1 MHSSDEESSDSEPEL
16 SPLFSP
22 LASDDEDSDD
32 EDDED
37 SDDESSDAG
46 DCDDEDSDSEE
57 FSDEDPRIDEDE
69 NMDTINEESMDC
81 SLQPHQGETNSC
93 GMFIL
98 YEHDNIIVLIFCYEV
113 AFQYL

>member
-69 NMDTINEESMDC
+69 NMTLSMKNQWIVAC
-81 SLQPHQGETNSC
+81 ILHGETKFLRHNN
-93 GMFIL
+93 F
-98 YEHDNIIVLIFCYEV
+98 V
-113 AFQYL
+113 